1 MARITIEDCNNYVSN
16 RFDLVLIAAQR
27 GKELN
32 HGAKPQIDHVKDKEA
47 IIALREIAAGKLKIE
62 NLEKAIVKKTFTED
76 QEEEKIETHLIDEE
90 INSKVLEE
98 IESLK
103 QHKDTQKN
111 KLFQD
116 EEDIIE

>member
-1 MARITIEDCNNYVSN
+1 MARITIEDCNKYVNN
-16 RFDLVLIAAQR
+16 RFDLVIVAAQR

-32 HGAKPQIDHVKDKEA
+32 HGAKPQIDHTKEKEA

-62 NLEKAIVKKTFTED
+62 NLEKAIIKKTFTEN
-76 QEEEKIETHLIDEE
+76 QEEEKVEKHLIDEE
-90 INSKVLEE
+90 LNSKVLEE

-116 EEDIIE
+116 EEEIAE